1 MEIKSVPI
9 IATCKPGGSF
19 LVRYTLDNTGDAT
32 SGDLGD
38 TPVSVSVFNAL
49 SPFVEDYKWWIGG
62 PGVTCTMSTAAELYG
77 HGSVNDVITV
87 PAGVIGTFE
96 LEVIT
101 NAKRLPAGQSL
112 VVSTDFGGQ
121 IFADVC
127 RVLNDNFAGHRLNT
141 DVEKILAV
149 FIGLNDPDKDLQAAE
164 IHDLLNRGLRFRH
177 MVKDLADRRGFPIST
192 DAAGRTLLGD
202 NTPGVGA
209 RVYHGIYAQTRHSAD
224 FDLTDVTYVTS
235 GVPPDKTTNQPQASP
250 NGWGLAPS

>member
-19 LVRYTLDNTGDAT
+19 VVRYYLNNDGED
-32 SGDLGD
+32 
-38 TPVSVSVFNAL
+38 PVAL
-49 SPFVEDYKWWIGG
+49 PVQNPLHPYVDDYRWWIGG
-62 PGVTCTMSTAAELYG
+62 PGVTSSMSTAAELYG
-77 HGSVNDVITV
+77 QGSINDVITI
-87 PAGVIGTFE
+87 PAGVIGS
-96 LEVIT
+96 LEIEIIT
-101 NAKRLPAGQSL
+101 NAQRLPLGQSF
-112 VVSTDFGGQ
+112 VVETDFNGQ
-121 IFADVC
+121 VFSDVC
-127 RVLNDNFAGHRLNT
+127 RVLSDHFDGHRLNT
-141 DVEKILAV
+141 DVERILAV
-149 FIGLNDPDKDLQAAE
+149 FMGLDDSDKDLQSAE

-235 GVPPDKTTNQPQASP
+235 GVPPDKTTNQPPATP
-250 NGWGLAPS
+250 NGWELAPS